1 MTKTTV
7 IPSRRKFLLGTGAGL
22 AAISTMRGG
31 LLNMTA
37 HAADV
42 SGYKA
47 LVCVNFN
54 GGLDCHDTILP
65 VDSTS
70 YASYAQVR
78 KTLLDNYNG
87 APLGNDRRR
96 DTLLPLDLEN
106 SAQFGGR
113 AFAMANSMAPL
124 HDLIQQGQ
132 AAIVGNVGP
141 LIRPMNRT
149 QYQNKTA
156 PRPPKLFSHNDQ
168 TSVWMTSEPEGARL
182 GWGGLI
188 ADYPIRAGAN
198 SNESFTSISL
208 AGGGPFL
215 VGERSRKFQVSSKG
229 IQQIDAVTRRKL
241 FGSKNLSSMFEQH
254 LRAAGGMQEGYYEQ
268 DLFETIK
275 SSIDNGADLATVLED
290 SVALSTTFPN
300 SSLGQQLK
308 MVARIIAIRGS
319 TGVSRQIFYTDKK
332 RFDTHSDQA
341 TTMQEKQRDIAE
353 SIAAFHAAMIELGE
367 SENVTLFTTS
377 EFGRTLA
384 VNGDGTDHGWGS
396 HHFVVGGAV
405 DGKKVFG
412 TIPPSELGHDWDS
425 GRGRLIPTVSVEQY
439 AATLGRWFG
448 LSISELSEA
457 LPGLANSEQK
467 TLGFL

>member
-1 MTKTTV
+1 MTKTTLT
-7 IPSRRKFLLGTGAGL
+7 PSRRKFLLGTGAGL
-22 AAISTMRGG
+22 AAMSTLRGG

-65 VDSTS
+65 VDSAS

-78 KTLLDNYNG
+78 QALLNNYNG
-87 APLGNDRRR
+87 APLGNDRVR
-96 DTLLPLDLEN
+96 DALLPLDLEN
-106 SAQFGGR
+106 QTDFGGR
-113 AFAMANSMAPL
+113 AFAMPNSMAPL
-124 HDLIQQGQ
+124 HNLVQQGQ

-168 TSVWMTSEPEGARL
+168 TSVWMTAEPEGARL

-188 ADYPIRAGAN
+188 ADYPIRSGAN
-198 SNESFTSISL
+198 TNEAFTSISL

-215 VGERSRKFQVSSKG
+215 TGERSRKFQVSPKG
-229 IQQIDAVTRRKL
+229 VQQIEAITKRKL
-241 FGSKNLSSMFEQH
+241 FGSKDLTSMFEQH
-254 LRAAGGMQEGYYEQ
+254 LRAAGGQQAGYYEQ
-268 DLFETIK
+268 DLYAAVK
-275 SSIDNGADLATVLED
+275 SSIDKGGDLATVLQD
-290 SVALSTTFPN
+290 SVALSTKFPG
-300 SSLGQQLK
+300 SSLGQQLEMAAK
-308 MVARIIAIRGS
+308 IIAVRGA
-319 TGVSRQIFYTDKK
+319 TGVSRQIFYTNKG
-332 RFDTHSDQA
+332 RFDTHSGQA
-341 TTMQEKQRDIAE
+341 STLQEKQLDIAE
-353 SIAAFHAAMIELGE
+353 SVAAFHAAMIELGE

-384 VNGDGTDHGWGS
+384 VNGDGSDHGWGS

-405 DGKKVFG
+405 DGQKIFG
-412 TIPPSELGHDWDS
+412 SMPPSELGHDWDA
-425 GRGRLIPTVSVEQY
+425 GRGRLIPSVSVEQY
-439 AATLGRWFG
+439 AATLGKWFG
-448 LSISELSEA
+448 LTLEELDEA
-457 LPGLANSEQK
+457 LPGLANSDQK

>member
-1 MTKTTV
+1 MTKTSLT
-7 IPSRRKFLLGTGAGL
+7 PSRRKFLLGTGAGL
-22 AAISTMRGG
+22 AAMSTMRGG

-54 GGLDCHDTILP
+54 GGLDCHDTIIP
-65 VDSTS
+65 VDSPS
-70 YASYAQVR
+70 YALYAKVR
-78 KTLLDNYNG
+78 QSLLDNYNG
-87 APLGNDRRR
+87 APLGNDRLRAA
-96 DTLLPLDLEN
+96 LLPLDLEN
-106 SAQFGGR
+106 DSAFGGR
-113 AFAMANSMAPL
+113 AFAMPNSMAPL
-124 HDLIQQGQ
+124 HSLVQQGQ

-198 SNESFTSISL
+198 ANEAFTSISL

-215 VGERSRKFQVSSKG
+215 VGERSRKFQVSPKG
-229 IQQIDAVTRRKL
+229 VRQIDAVTGRKL
-241 FGSKNLSSMFEQH
+241 FGSKDLTSMFEQH
-254 LRAAGGMQEGYYEQ
+254 LRAAGGPQAGYYEQ
-268 DLFETIK
+268 DLYEAVE
-275 SSIDNGADLATVLED
+275 SSIDKSANLATVLEG
-290 SVALSTTFPN
+290 SVSFATTFPN
-300 SSLGQQLK
+300 SSLGQQLE
-308 MVARIIAIRGS
+308 MVARIIAVRGS
-319 TGVSRQIFYTDKK
+319 TGVSRQIFYTNKG
-332 RFDTHSDQA
+332 RFDTHSGQA
-341 TTMQEKQRDIAE
+341 ATMQEKQLDIAD

-367 SENVTLFTTS
+367 NENVTLFTTS

-448 LSISELSEA
+448 LSVSELSEA
-457 LPGLANSEQK
+457 LPGLANSDQK